1 MARTGLQP
9 FRSKPLSTFDYYE
22 RGDDAPGLAPFI
34 GPEPSAA
41 HVAAEGHVLILALAA
56 LCVLVAASFTIARR
70 SNHSL
75 TERIAGAQILLDRR
89 FPGSIGARAAQ
100 AIEALM
106 DRIDTD
112 GNRIGQTHSVT
123 GLPTREP
130 LFARMTGDGQGMLL
144 LLACRDYDRLCAF
157 DPLLADRVLVR
168 IVDRLGAMLPAGRFL
183 AHVDR
188 SHLAIWIGPDVTP
201 SAATTEAEA
210 LVYAL
215 GDRLVDGEHEILPE
229 IVARHARF
237 DADGV
242 SPQAIL
248 SQTLSSFSVPLVAD
262 VHRNVATF
270 DLGAHARERFAVEQD
285 LRQAVARGELRMQFQ
300 PLIDAAASRVCGA
313 EALLRWHHPTRGL
326 VPPGRFIPIM
336 EAAGLSQEIGLWALN
351 HALREARNW
360 AASDTDGLR
369 VAVNLSGQQLDADDL
384 LLLIER
390 TLARHSVAPSLL
402 EIELTESVALAD
414 GDRAARLCQ
423 ALRDRGIAIAIDDF
437 GTGYSSFSALRA
449 LPFDKIKIDRAFVTD
464 IDTRRDNQA
473 ICAAILA
480 LGRGLGIRV
489 LAEGVETARE
499 YAWLRAHGCR
509 YFQGYYFARPLDGD
523 AFLDFVG
530 NPSALSRLVSP
541 IDPVPISERLSA

>member
-1 MARTGLQP
+1 M
-9 FRSKPLSTFDYYE
+9 
-22 RGDDAPGLAPFI
+22 
-34 GPEPSAA
+34 
-41 HVAAEGHVLILALAA
+41 LILAIGVTVAA
-56 LCVLVAASFTIARR
+56 LIAASLWAAHRR
-70 SNHSL
+70 GGAL
-75 TERIAGAQILLDRR
+75 AERIAGAQILLDRS
-89 FPGSIGARAAQ
+89 FVGSRSERAAH

-106 DRIDTD
+106 ARVDTD
-112 GNRIGQTHSVT
+112 GHRGGQIHSVT

-130 LFARMTGDGQGMLL
+130 LFVRMTGDGHGMLL

-157 DPLLADRVLVR
+157 DPMLADRVLGT
-168 IVDRLGAMLPAGRFL
+168 IVDRLRAMLPASRFL
-183 AHVDR
+183 SHIDR
-188 SHLAIWIGPDVTP
+188 SHLAIWMGPDVEP
-201 SAATTEAEA
+201 GAAMTEADA

-215 GDRLVDGEHEILPE
+215 GDRLVDGEREILPE

-237 DADGV
+237 DAGSA

-248 SQTLSSFSVPLVAD
+248 SQTLSSFSVPLLAD
-262 VHRNVATF
+262 THENVATF
-270 DLGAHARERFAVEQD
+270 DLSAHARERFAVEQD
-285 LRQAVARGELRMQFQ
+285 LRQAVARSELRMQFQ
-300 PLIDAAASRVCGA
+300 PLIDAAAGRVCGA

-336 EAAGLSQEIGLWALN
+336 ESAGLSQEIGLWALN

-360 AASDTDGLR
+360 AASETNSLR
-369 VAVNLSGQQLDADDL
+369 VAVNLSGHQLDADDL
-384 LLLIER
+384 LKLIER
-390 TLARHSVAPSLL
+390 TLARHNVAPSLL
-402 EIELTESVALAD
+402 EVELTESVALAD

-499 YAWLRAHGCR
+499 YAWLRAHGCQ
-509 YFQGYYFARPLDGD
+509 YFQGYYFARPLDSD
-523 AFLDFVG
+523 AFLDFVRD
-530 NPSALSRLVSP
+530 SSTLSRLLSP
-541 IDPVPISERLSA
+541 VEPTPFSERLSA

>member
-1 MARTGLQP
+1 MCGG
-9 FRSKPLSTFDYYE
+9 
-22 RGDDAPGLAPFI
+22 RGWRMLIPV
-34 GPEPSAA
+34 
-41 HVAAEGHVLILALAA
+41 VAAVVAA
-56 LCVLVAASFTIARR
+56 LLLAVAVWATRRR
-70 SNHSL
+70 SYAL
-75 TERIAGAQILLDRR
+75 RDRITDAQTMLDRR
-89 FPGSIGARAAQ
+89 FMGSQTDRAAN
-100 AIEALM
+100 AIDALM
-106 DRIDTD
+106 ARIDNDAHRT
-112 GNRIGQTHSVT
+112 GQVHSAT

-130 LFARMTGDGQGMLL
+130 LFVRMTGDGHGMLL

-157 DPLLADRVLVR
+157 DPLLADRVLTA
-168 IVDRLGAMLPAGRFL
+168 IVDRLRAMLPASRFL

-188 SHLAIWIGPDVTP
+188 SHLAIWMGPDVEP
-201 SAATTEAEA
+201 GAATTEADA

-215 GDRLVDGEHEILPE
+215 GDRLIDGDREILPE

-237 DADGV
+237 DAANA

-262 VHRNVATF
+262 TAENVATL
-270 DLGAHARERFAVEQD
+270 DLSAHARERFAVEQD

-300 PLIDAAASRVCGA
+300 PLIDATAGRVCGA
-313 EALLRWHHPTRGL
+313 EALLRWHHPSRGI

-351 HALREARNW
+351 HALREARHW
-360 AASDTDGLR
+360 ATSETDPLR
-369 VAVNLSGQQLDADDL
+369 VAVNVSGHQLEADDL
-384 LLLIER
+384 LTMIER
-390 TLARHSVAPSLL
+390 TLARHALPAPLL
-402 EIELTESVALAD
+402 EVELTESVALAD
-414 GDRAARLCQ
+414 GDRAARLCE
-423 ALRDRGIAIAIDDF
+423 ALRERGAAIAIDDF

-499 YAWLRAHGCR
+499 YAWLRTHGCQF
-509 YFQGYYFARPLDGD
+509 FQGFYFARPLYSD
-523 AFLDFVG
+523 AFLDFVRDRDT
-530 NPSALSRLVSP
+530 LSRLLAPTEIPLSP
-541 IDPVPISERLSA
+541 ERLSA